1 MSRSAPYQPLLLKIL
16 HFVSGTLA
24 IAAIITGFLVYNT
37 FDGRFGKILIPP
49 VEAIIDIHGTF
60 AVFFFFIFPAFALY
74 SFHAGN
80 KRLLQKDSLQ
90 NLTQIGRPIWW
101 VSLQRIANTLMLIAS
116 VLAVLSGRM
125 MKEEWLPT
133 GELNHNWYYLHLIA
147 WAVIVC
153 CLALHILMSSKIGG
167 VPLLISIFSWNV
179 RPEDSPKQWSIRL
192 RNWWNNLSANFG
204 AGINDFM
211 QNNFPLRVIEIIVL
225 VGIFA
230 ALILPLLFSGGEST

>member
-16 HFVSGTLA
+16 HGVSGILA

-37 FDGRFGKILIPP
+37 FDGRFGKLPIP
-49 VEAIIDIHGTF
+49 
-60 AVFFFFIFPAFALY
+60 LY

-80 KRLLQKDSLQ
+80 RKLLQQDSLQ
-90 NLTQIGRPIWW
+90 NLTQFGRPIWW
-101 VSLQRIANTLMLIAS
+101 VSLQRIANTLMLIAA

-133 GELNHNWYYLHLIA
+133 GELNHAWYYLHLIGWVVMVA
-147 WAVIVC
+147 
-153 CLALHILMSSKIGG
+153 CLAIHILMSIKVGG
-167 VPLLISIFSWNV
+167 VPLLLSIFSWQV
-179 RPEDSPKQWSIRL
+179 RPEDSPKKWSSRL
-192 RNWWNNLSANFG
+192 QNWLSDLSANFG
-204 AGINDFM
+204 GGINNFM

-230 ALILPLLFSGGEST
+230 ALVLPLFFSGE

>member
-16 HFVSGTLA
+16 HGVSGILA

-37 FDGRFGKILIPP
+37 FDGRFGKLPIPRIG
-49 VEAIIDIHGTF
+49 ESIDIHGTF
-60 AVFFFFIFPAFALY
+60 AVFFFFVFPALALY

-80 KRLLQKDSLQ
+80 RKLLQQDSLQ
-90 NLTQIGRPIWW
+90 NLTQFGRPIWW
-101 VSLQRIANTLMLIAS
+101 VSLQRIANTLMLIAA

-133 GELNHNWYYLHLIA
+133 GELNHAWYYLHLIG
-147 WAVIVC
+147 WLVIVA
-153 CLALHILMSSKIGG
+153 CLAIHILMSSKVGG
-167 VPLLISIFSWNV
+167 VPLLLSIFSWQV
-179 RPEDSPKQWSIRL
+179 RPEDSPTKWSGRL
-192 RNWWNNLSANFG
+192 QNWLSNLSANFSDE
-204 AGINDFM
+204 INNFV

-230 ALILPLLFSGGEST
+230 ALVLPLFFSGE